1 MSDVLWGIIV
11 QAFKHSAANTSTID
25 PKESLYDFFVKKV
38 PEAFPTD
45 SESQR
50 KIILQM
56 SEMWGAFVGSPV
68 ERQSLKFFWLEECI
82 DGGVFSFHLHTFQE
96 HPRPSSLYKISVYLF
111 DHKYEHVL
119 ATNVQ
124 QRIFSVL
131 ELIKISLN

>member
-1 MSDVLWGIIV
+1 LSDVLWGIIV

-96 HPRPSSLYKISVYLF
+96 HPRPSSLYKISV
-111 DHKYEHVL
+111 
-119 ATNVQ
+119 
-124 QRIFSVL
+124 
-131 ELIKISLN
+131 

>member
-11 QAFKHSAANTSTID
+11 QAFKHSATNTSTID

-56 SEMWGAFVGSPV
+56 SEMWGAFVGRPV
-68 ERQSLKFFWLEECI
+68 DQQSMKFFWLEETVE
-82 DGGVFSFHLHTFQE
+82 GG
-96 HPRPSSLYKISVYLF
+96 
-111 DHKYEHVL
+111 
-119 ATNVQ
+119 
-124 QRIFSVL
+124 
-131 ELIKISLN
+131 